1 MKRVSKQIIRLA
13 AAAAIVASIV
23 VQPAFAAAKT
33 PDRGSS
39 LGSLI
44 RKIIRVLDTI
54 DIRLPP
60 G

>member
-1 MKRVSKQIIRLA
+1 MRRVSKQIIHFA

-33 PDRGSS
+33 PESGSS

-54 DIRLPP
+54 EIRFPP

>member
-1 MKRVSKQIIRLA
+1 MKRVSKRIVRFA
-13 AAAAIVASIV
+13 AVTAVVVSIV
-23 VQPAFAAAKT
+23 VQPVLAAAKT
-33 PDRGSS
+33 PESASS

-44 RKIIRVLDTI
+44 RKIIRILDTI

>member
-1 MKRVSKQIIRLA
+1 MKRVSKRIIRFAATTAIIASIIVQPALA
-13 AAAAIVASIV
+13 AAKAPES
-23 VQPAFAAAKT
+23 
-33 PDRGSS
+33 GSS

-54 DIRLPP
+54 EIRFPP

>member
-1 MKRVSKQIIRLA
+1 MRRVSKQIIHFA
-13 AAAAIVASIV
+13 AATAIVASIV
-23 VQPAFAAAKT
+23 VQPALAAAKT
-33 PDRGSS
+33 PESGSS

-54 DIRLPP
+54 EIRFPP

>member
-1 MKRVSKQIIRLA
+1 MKGVSKRIVRFA
-13 AAAAIVASIV
+13 AVTVVVAAIV
-23 VQPAFAAAKT
+23 VQPALAAPKA
-33 PDRGSS
+33 PERGTG